1 MALTTVEREPGRF
14 RSTSPGFRLL
24 LLSILSITLMVMD
37 HGNQHLTNVRKTLAV
52 LLHPVQILVSAPFD
66 ISHNISESLTTRT
79 ELIADNRQLNQ
90 EALVQN
96 ARLQRMAAL
105 EAENA
110 RLRALLDST
119 TKVGD
124 SILIAEIVSVDMNP
138 YRNMILINKGGQDG
152 VYVGQALIDA
162 DGIVG
167 QITRDRLYSA
177 EAMLVT
183 DVDHAL
189 PIELARNRLR
199 SIAVGTGEL
208 DRLSLPFLPS
218 NADVR
223 EGDLLVSS
231 GLGGTFPPGYP
242 VGVIRRI
249 NSITG
254 QAFLEIDAEP
264 AAALN
269 RIREVLLVSPEEQ
282 ERIAGDNKYE
292 EVDIK
297 GVTDSKTENTSAEAE
312 VTNEIQP
319 AAEETEN
326 TSAQAEVT
334 NETQPA
340 ADEIEN
346 TTSSAE
352 EEL

>member
-1 MALTTVEREPGRF
+1 MALTTVEREPGHF
-14 RSTSPGFRLL
+14 RSVGLRFRLL
-24 LLSILSITLMVMD
+24 LLCVLSITLMVLD
-37 HGNQHLTNVRKTLAV
+37 HGNQHLTSVRKALSV

-66 ISHNISESLTTRT
+66 ISRSISASLETRGK
-79 ELIADNRQLNQ
+79 LMADNRRLNQ

-119 TKVGD
+119 VKVGD

-138 YRNMILINKGGQDG
+138 YRNMIVINKGGQDG

-167 QITRDRLYSA
+167 QVTRDRFYSA

-242 VGVIRRI
+242 VGVVRQV

-254 QAFLEIDAEP
+254 QPFLEVSAEP

-269 RIREVLLVSPEEQ
+269 RIREVLLIIPEINEDFT
-282 ERIAGDNKYE
+282 EAAELPTE
-292 EVDIK
+292 EAV
-297 GVTDSKTENTSAEAE
+297 ENTLVEEA
-312 VTNEIQP
+312 
-319 AAEETEN
+319 
-326 TSAQAEVT
+326 S
-334 NETQPA
+334 
-340 ADEIEN
+340 
-346 TTSSAE
+346 
-352 EEL
+352 

>member
-14 RSTSPGFRLL
+14 RSASPGFRLL
-24 LLSILSITLMVMD
+24 LLSILSVTLMVMD
-37 HGNQHLTNVRKTLAV
+37 HGNQHLTNVRKTLSV
-52 LLHPVQILVSAPFD
+52 LLQPVQILVSAPFD
-66 ISHNISESLTTRT
+66 ISQNISESMTSRT
-79 ELIADNRQLNQ
+79 ELIADNRRLSQ

-96 ARLQRMAAL
+96 ARLQRMVAL
-105 EAENA
+105 EGENA

-138 YRNMILINKGGQDG
+138 YRNMILINKGGPDG
-152 VYVGQALIDA
+152 VYVGQAVIDA

-189 PIELARNRLR
+189 PVELARNRLR
-199 SIAVGTGEL
+199 SIAVGTGDL

-242 VGVIRRI
+242 VGVIRQV
-249 NSITG
+249 NSVPG
-254 QAFLEIDAEP
+254 QPFLEINAEP

-269 RIREVLLVSPEEQ
+269 RIREVLLVTPAGQEEFAN
-282 ERIAGDNKYE
+282 ENE
-292 EVDIK
+292 LE
-297 GVTDSKTENTSAEAE
+297 TDPQVEAILETAAETTVAVEAE
-312 VTNEIQP
+312 PEVE
-319 AAEETEN
+319 AETKVEVE
-326 TSAQAEVT
+326 AGPEPEAEP
-334 NETQPA
+334 EPA
-340 ADEIEN
+340 ADP
-346 TTSSAE
+346 AE
-352 EEL
+352 DTL

>member
-1 MALTTVEREPGRF
+1 MALTTVEREPGHF
-14 RSTSPGFRLL
+14 RSASLGFRLL
-24 LLSILSITLMVMD
+24 LLCILSITLMVLD
-37 HGNQHLTNVRKTLAV
+37 HGNQHLTSVRKALSV
-52 LLHPVQILVSAPFD
+52 LLHPVQFLVSAPFD
-66 ISHNISESLTTRT
+66 ISRSISASLETRGK
-79 ELIADNRQLNQ
+79 LMADNRRLNQ

-119 TKVGD
+119 VKVGD

-138 YRNMILINKGGQDG
+138 YRNMIVINKGGQDG

-167 QITRDRLYSA
+167 QVTRDRLYSA

-242 VGVIRRI
+242 VGVVRQV

-254 QAFLEIDAEP
+254 QPFLEVNAEP

-269 RIREVLLVSPEEQ
+269 RIREVLLIIPEINE
-282 ERIAGDNKYE
+282 DF
-292 EVDIK
+292 
-297 GVTDSKTENTSAEAE
+297 TE
-312 VTNEIQP
+312 
-319 AAEETEN
+319 AAELPTEEAVAN
-326 TSAQAEVT
+326 TLV
-334 NETQPA
+334 
-340 ADEIEN
+340 
-346 TTSSAE
+346 E
-352 EEL
+352 EAS

>member
-1 MALTTVEREPGRF
+1 MALTTVDREPGRI
-14 RSTSPGFRLL
+14 RGASPGFRLL
-24 LLSILSITLMVMD
+24 LISILSITLMVLD
-37 HGNQHLTNVRKTLAV
+37 HGNQHLIQVRKALSILLYPVELMVSVPFELSRRASETLASRT
-52 LLHPVQILVSAPFD
+52 LLIEENQRLH
-66 ISHNISESLTTRT
+66 
-79 ELIADNRQLNQ
+79 Q

-119 TKVGD
+119 TKVDD

-138 YRNMILINKGGQDG
+138 YRNMIVVNKGSDEG
-152 VYVGQALIDA
+152 VYIGQAIIDA

-167 QITRDRLYSA
+167 QITRDRYYTA

-189 PIELARNRLR
+189 PVELARNGLR

-208 DRLSLPFLPS
+208 NRLSLPFLPS
-218 NADVR
+218 NANVR

-242 VGVIRRI
+242 VGVIRRV
-249 NSITG
+249 NSVTG
-254 QAFLEIDAEP
+254 QPFLEVDAEP

-269 RIREVLLVSPEEQ
+269 RIREVLLVTPAGQQEFLDGAAQSSDVAVDKPALDLLEQ
-282 ERIAGDNKYE
+282 
-292 EVDIK
+292 
-297 GVTDSKTENTSAEAE
+297 T
-312 VTNEIQP
+312 P
-319 AAEETEN
+319 
-326 TSAQAEVT
+326 
-334 NETQPA
+334 
-340 ADEIEN
+340 
-346 TTSSAE
+346 
-352 EEL
+352 

>member
-14 RSTSPGFRLL
+14 RSASPGFRLL

-37 HGNQHLTNVRKTLAV
+37 HGNQHLTNVRTTLAV
-52 LLHPVQILVSAPFD
+52 LLQPVQILVSAPFD
-66 ISHNISESLTTRT
+66 ISHSISESMATRA
-79 ELIADNRQLNQ
+79 ELITDNQRLSQ

-124 SILIAEIVSVDMNP
+124 SILIAEIVSIDMNP
-138 YRNMILINKGGQDG
+138 YRNMIVVNKGGQDG

-189 PIELARNRLR
+189 PVELARNRLR

-208 DRLSLPFLPS
+208 DRLSLPFLAS

-242 VGVIRRI
+242 VGVIRRVT
-249 NSITG
+249 SITG
-254 QAFLEIDAEP
+254 QPFLEIDAEP

-269 RIREVLLVSPEEQ
+269 RIREVLLVTPEGQ
-282 ERIAGDNKYE
+282 EEFASENE
-292 EVDIK
+292 LEVDS
-297 GVTDSKTENTSAEAE
+297 VTETEVEVITETEDAPKTEASP
-312 VTNEIQP
+312 EIQP
-319 AAEETEN
+319 AAETTVEVETDD
-326 TSAQAEVT
+326 
-334 NETQPA
+334 PA
-340 ADEIEN
+340 SPTEG
-346 TTSSAE
+346 TF
-352 EEL
+352 

>member
-1 MALTTVEREPGRF
+1 MTLTTVERKTGHF
-14 RSTSPGFRLL
+14 RSASPGFRLL

-37 HGNQHLTNVRKTLAV
+37 HHNQHLINVRTTLAV
-52 LLHPVQILVSAPFD
+52 LLHPVEILVSAPFD
-66 ISHNISESLTTRT
+66 ISHNISESLATRS
-79 ELIADNRQLNQ
+79 ELTANNRRLNQ

-124 SILIAEIVSVDMNP
+124 NIIIAEIVSVDMNP

-152 VYVGQALIDA
+152 AYVGQALIDA
-162 DGIVG
+162 NGIVG

-199 SIAVGTGEL
+199 TIAVGTGEL
-208 DRLSLPFLPS
+208 NRLSLPFLPS

-223 EGDLLVSS
+223 EGDLLISS
-231 GLGGTFPPGYP
+231 GLGGTFPSGYP
-242 VGVIRRI
+242 VGVIRQI
-249 NSITG
+249 NSTTG

-269 RIREVLLVSPEEQ
+269 RIREVLLISPREQGGAADNNKQQIKAGINAITDTKAEE
-282 ERIAGDNKYE
+282 
-292 EVDIK
+292 
-297 GVTDSKTENTSAEAE
+297 KTTED
-312 VTNEIQP
+312 VTNKNQP
-319 AAEETEN
+319 AAEAATEN
-326 TSAQAEVT
+326 ATS
-334 NETQPA
+334 
-340 ADEIEN
+340 
-346 TTSSAE
+346 TSE
-352 EEL
+352 EAF

>member
-1 MALTTVEREPGRF
+1 MTLTTVERKTGHF
-14 RSTSPGFRLL
+14 RSASPGFRLL

-37 HGNQHLTNVRKTLAV
+37 HHNQHLINVRTTLAV
-52 LLHPVQILVSAPFD
+52 LLHPVEILVSAPFD
-66 ISHNISESLTTRT
+66 ISHNISESLATRS
-79 ELIADNRQLNQ
+79 ELTANNRRLNQ

-124 SILIAEIVSVDMNP
+124 NIIIAEIVSVDMNP

-152 VYVGQALIDA
+152 AYVGQALIDA
-162 DGIVG
+162 NGIVG

-199 SIAVGTGEL
+199 TIAVGTGEL
-208 DRLSLPFLPS
+208 NRLSLPFLPS

-223 EGDLLVSS
+223 EGDLLISS
-231 GLGGTFPPGYP
+231 GLGGTFPSGYP
-242 VGVIRRI
+242 VGVIRQI
-249 NSITG
+249 NSTTG

-269 RIREVLLVSPEEQ
+269 RIREVLLISPREQ
-282 ERIAGDNKYE
+282 GGAADNNKQQIKAGINA
-292 EVDIK
+292 I
-297 GVTDSKTENTSAEAE
+297 TDTK
-312 VTNEIQP
+312 
-319 AAEETEN
+319 AEET
-326 TSAQAEVT
+326 
-334 NETQPA
+334 
-340 ADEIEN
+340 
-346 TTSSAE
+346 TT
-352 EEL
+352 

>member
-1 MALTTVEREPGRF
+1 MALTTVEREPGHF
-14 RSTSPGFRLL
+14 RSVSLGFRLL
-24 LLSILSITLMVMD
+24 LLCVLSITLMVLD
-37 HGNQHLTNVRKTLAV
+37 HGNQHLTSVRKALSV

-66 ISHNISESLTTRT
+66 ISRSISASLETRGK
-79 ELIADNRQLNQ
+79 LMADNRRLNQ

-119 TKVGD
+119 VKVGD

-138 YRNMILINKGGQDG
+138 YRNMIVINKGGQDG

-167 QITRDRLYSA
+167 QVTRDRFYSA

-242 VGVIRRI
+242 VGVVRQV

-254 QAFLEIDAEP
+254 QPFLEVSAEP

-269 RIREVLLVSPEEQ
+269 RIREVLLIIPKINEDFTEAA
-282 ERIAGDNKYE
+282 ELPTEE
-292 EVDIK
+292 EVA
-297 GVTDSKTENTSAEAE
+297 NTLVEEA
-312 VTNEIQP
+312 
-319 AAEETEN
+319 
-326 TSAQAEVT
+326 S
-334 NETQPA
+334 
-340 ADEIEN
+340 
-346 TTSSAE
+346 
-352 EEL
+352 

>member
-14 RSTSPGFRLL
+14 RSASPGFRLL
-24 LLSILSITLMVMD
+24 LLSILSVTLMVTD
-37 HGNQHLTNVRKTLAV
+37 HGNQHLTNVRKTLSV

-66 ISHNISESLTTRT
+66 ISQNISESMASRT
-79 ELIADNRQLNQ
+79 ELIADNRRLSQ

-96 ARLQRMAAL
+96 ARLQRMVAL
-105 EAENA
+105 ESENA

-138 YRNMILINKGGQDG
+138 YRNMILINKGGPDG
-152 VYVGQALIDA
+152 VYVGQAVIDA

-189 PIELARNRLR
+189 PVELVRNRLR
-199 SIAVGTGEL
+199 SIAVGTGDL
-208 DRLSLPFLPS
+208 DRLSLPFLAS

-242 VGVIRRI
+242 VGVIRQV
-249 NSITG
+249 NSVTG
-254 QAFLEIDAEP
+254 QPFLEINAEP

-269 RIREVLLVSPEEQ
+269 RIREVLLVTPAGQEEFAN
-282 ERIAGDNKYE
+282 ENE
-292 EVDIK
+292 LE
-297 GVTDSKTENTSAEAE
+297 TDPQVEAILEAAAETTVAVEAE
-312 VTNEIQP
+312 PEVE
-319 AAEETEN
+319 AETKVEVEVEAGPEPEAEPET
-326 TSAQAEVT
+326 
-334 NETQPA
+334 A
-340 ADEIEN
+340 ADP
-346 TTSSAE
+346 AE
-352 EEL
+352 DTL